1 MTLQITQGTTMNDSI
16 MKSGMT
22 QAMYSKYQKMMLTKE
37 ELIAELA
44 IGKTTFETM
53 MRRGIHP
60 KVSRANGQGKVL
72 FNIMDVV
79 NFEFGKGK

>member
-53 MRRGIHP
+53 MRQGIHP
-60 KVSRANGQGKVL
+60 RISRVNGQGKTL

-79 NFEFGKGK
+79 NFQFEKGK